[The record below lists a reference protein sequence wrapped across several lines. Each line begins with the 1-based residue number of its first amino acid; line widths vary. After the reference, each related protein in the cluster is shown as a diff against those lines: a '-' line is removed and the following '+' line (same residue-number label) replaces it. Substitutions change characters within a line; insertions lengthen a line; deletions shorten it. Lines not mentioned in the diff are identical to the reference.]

1 MHVYGKEKL
10 LTGQA
15 ETFDVLE
22 ATIENYKTAYRK
34 QWDGLPEDYKLKMAN
49 GIVAFEIT
57 VTDLQAKKK
66 LSQNRTETE
75 RKNIIDSLSGSD
87 DTNEQRIAEFMRK
100 DGIRP

>member
-34 QWDGLPEDYKLKMAN
+34 QWDGLPEDYKLRMAQRHRRLRDRCDRPT
-49 GIVAFEIT
+49 GEEKVEPEQSG
-57 VTDLQAKKK
+57 DGKKEHH
-66 LSQNRTETE
+66 RFAV
-75 RKNIIDSLSGSD
+75 R
-87 DTNEQRIAEFMRK
+87 QR
-100 DGIRP
+100 